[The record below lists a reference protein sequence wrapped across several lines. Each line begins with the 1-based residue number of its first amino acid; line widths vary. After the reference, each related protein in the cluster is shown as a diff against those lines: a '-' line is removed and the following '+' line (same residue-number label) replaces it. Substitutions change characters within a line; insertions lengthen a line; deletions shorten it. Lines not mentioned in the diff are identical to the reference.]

1 MKKQELIDLI
11 KKLPDDIEV
20 FNYTSALDDDCKMM
34 DIRISLEP
42 REKEF
47 YDWYFGM

>member
-1 MKKQELIDLI
+1 MSKQELINLI
-11 KKLPDDIEV
+11 QKLPNDIEV
-20 FNYTSALDDDCKMM
+20 FNYTNTSDDENKIM

-42 REKEF
+42 RDKEF